1 MSDIPETIPDVGSVQ
16 QQVRRNPNFDPTTLG
31 SFTSEDYF
39 VLSRIDGQLTVREV
53 LLETGFPVHRAIEIM
68 CKLKQAGAFLL
79 PGERPYNPAA
89 RKPTPTRLPKPRPQR
104 ESVSPTAV
112 GTIPPSSDMIAV
124 PKRPEELV
132 LSDAEKAALEE
143 EGVVLSRED
152 RLEIIKLLRVV
163 ERGTLFEVLDVEITA
178 DKRSLRQAYRRISKQ
193 VHPDRYYS
201 KQTGSFGPWLS
212 RIFETATR
220 AFDVL
225 SNDDRRAEYAAIL
238 EGRPQA
244 PGQARAQTHQEHA
257 AELFE
262 RACKLE
268 VGGNSLEA
276 LKLFAAVNRIDPQ
289 PRYMRRAARCALAA
303 DQLSLAEEYAKKAAG
318 LQLDD
323 PSSAR
328 VLASVFRAA
337 GELSDAKAV
346 LERAISLN
354 PDNDLLLKELET
366 DLQAVEDDLAK
377 QRHIEP

>member
-16 QQVRRNPNFDPTTLG
+16 QQVRRNPNFDPTTIG

-53 LLETGFPVHRAIEIM
+53 LLETGFSVHRAIEIM
-68 CKLKQAGAFLL
+68 RKLKQAGAFLL
-79 PGERPYNPAA
+79 PGERPYNPGA
-89 RKPTPTRLPKPRPQR
+89 RKPKPTRPPNPRPQR
-104 ESVSPTAV
+104 VSTSPTAV
-112 GTIPPSSDMIAV
+112 GTIPPSNRMIAV

-132 LSDAEKAALEE
+132 LSDVEKAALEE
-143 EGVVLSRED
+143 EGVVLSREE
-152 RLEIIKLLRVV
+152 RLEILKLLRVV
-163 ERGTLFEVLDVEITA
+163 ERGNLFEVLDVEITV
-178 DKRSLRQAYRRISKQ
+178 DKRTLRQAYRRISKQ

-238 EGRPQA
+238 EGRPRA
-244 PGQARAQTHQEHA
+244 PGLVRAQTHQEHA

-262 RACKLE
+262 RGCKLE
-268 VGGNSLEA
+268 VGGNTLEA

-289 PRYMRRAARCALAA
+289 PRYMRRAARCALGA

-328 VLASVFRAA
+328 VLASVYRVA
-337 GELSDAKAV
+337 GKLSDAKAV

-354 PDNDLLLKELET
+354 PNNDTLLKELET
-366 DLQAVEDDLAK
+366 DLQAVKDDLAK
-377 QRHIEP
+377 QP